1 MTEKEQ
7 EVLVLLR
14 AEPNATYAKLAE
26 LLHVSGK
33 TVAMRIK
40 VLKEHV
46 LIERVGSPTKGYWKI
61 LSFK

>member
-1 MTEKEQ
+1 M
-7 EVLVLLR
+7 LLR